1 MSENVRDEGRLPTV
15 EEAIAAARDRLA
27 NAKARLDRE
36 RGERPQLPSV
46 VDAETYDQLKEENAD
61 G

>member
-1 MSENVRDEGRLPTV
+1 V